1 MILDQNKVLRL
12 HQMAKSRP
20 GTSGFSRDD
29 LAAIHMA
36 VVVLGALDRSGYDVS
51 VCMDCGAPVVCIPD
65 GMPMCEPCAVKV
77 QGPRMQ
83 YRHVTHEDIGKQI
96 EVTAGSITD
105 PDCEWVIRTLVSIE
119 EIDKFSRRY
128 VCLLEDG
135 LQSYEHYEEARIKVP
150 K

>member
-1 MILDQNKVLRL
+1 MIFDENKVLRL
-12 HQMAKSRP
+12 QQMAKSRP

-36 VVVLGALDRSGYDVS
+36 VIVLGAIERSGYDIC

-65 GMPMCEPCAVKV
+65 GMPMCEPCAVKIH
-77 QGPRMQ
+77 GPRME
-83 YRHVTHEDIGKQI
+83 YRPVTHEDIGKQI